1 MIDYK
6 IYALG
11 DSALTIEL
19 GYTINENINHR
30 VLAIAYYMRD
40 LEIVGVLDIMSA
52 YASVS
57 VIYDICEIRKNYTSA
72 TRYLTEQIELAIL
85 NCDFTVT
92 SQIKVVEIPICY
104 DVSLGIDLIEMS
116 LEKKM
121 SITDIIAAHT
131 SKLYRVYLIG
141 FLPGFPYMGIVD
153 ESIATPRKKSPRTK
167 IEAGNVGIADAQTGI
182 YPSDSPGGWNIIGK
196 TPLKM
201 FDAKKE
207 YPVFLQPGDD
217 VQFKQI
223 SLEQF
228 RELKEESEKTSE
240 KLELSQ
246 PSPSTSILSVIKSGT
261 ADSIQDLGRFGF
273 QHLGINPTG
282 VMDRIAAQT
291 ANFLVGNV
299 ADEAVLECHFPAC
312 SIVFHKSI
320 LIAISG
326 GDFTPTLDEKEIK
339 LNTPIYVQRGA
350 TLNFKKWKNGARTYI
365 AVKNGFEIEKWLGS
379 YSTNLKANAGGFNGR
394 NLKKDDQIK
403 VKSDSH
409 DVGLKM
415 KSEKQDDSFFNFH
428 FSIFPWHVEI
438 DNLYAFEEIEIL
450 VGNDFETLTDGSQ
463 QKLFSNEFLI
473 TMRSDKMG
481 YRLLSDPLIMKN
493 ENRFLLS
500 SGVTLGTMQL
510 LPTGQIIILMSDH
523 QTTGGYPKI
532 GHVASASFAAL
543 AQTPINKKI
552 RFKLINIEEAEE
564 KLMQQQKYLNK
575 IQIACKFRLESFF
588 NDTHNEKN

>member
-246 PSPSTSILSVIKSGT
+246 PSPSTSTLSVIKSGT

-493 ENRFLLS
+493 ENRSLLS

-532 GHVASASFAAL
+532 GHVASASFASL

>member
-72 TRYLTEQIELAIL
+72 TRYLTEQIKLAIL

-92 SQIKVVEIPICY
+92 SQFKVVEIPVCY

>member
-72 TRYLTEQIELAIL
+72 TRYLTEQIKLAIL

-228 RELKEESEKTSE
+228 RELKEESEKTNE

-450 VGNDFETLTDGSQ
+450 VGNDFETLTDDSQ

-493 ENRFLLS
+493 ENRSLLS

>member
-40 LEIVGVLDIMSA
+40 LEFVGVLDIMSA

-92 SQIKVVEIPICY
+92 SQIKVVEIPVCY

-228 RELKEESEKTSE
+228 RELKEESEKTNE

-246 PSPSTSILSVIKSGT
+246 PSPSTSTLSVIKSGT

-450 VGNDFETLTDGSQ
+450 VGNDFETLTDDSQ

-493 ENRFLLS
+493 ENRSLLS

>member
-72 TRYLTEQIELAIL
+72 TRYLTEQIKLAIL

-228 RELKEESEKTSE
+228 RELKEESEKTNE

>member
-72 TRYLTEQIELAIL
+72 TRYLTEQIKLAIL

-228 RELKEESEKTSE
+228 RELKEESEKTNE

-493 ENRFLLS
+493 ENRSLLS

>member
-85 NCDFTVT
+85 NCDFTVI
-92 SQIKVVEIPICY
+92 SQIKVVEIPVCY

-450 VGNDFETLTDGSQ
+450 VGNDFETLTDDSQ

-493 ENRFLLS
+493 ENRSLLS

>member
-92 SQIKVVEIPICY
+92 SQIKVVEIPVCY

-228 RELKEESEKTSE
+228 RELKEESEKTNE

-493 ENRFLLS
+493 ENRSLLS

>member
-72 TRYLTEQIELAIL
+72 TRYLTEQIKLAIL